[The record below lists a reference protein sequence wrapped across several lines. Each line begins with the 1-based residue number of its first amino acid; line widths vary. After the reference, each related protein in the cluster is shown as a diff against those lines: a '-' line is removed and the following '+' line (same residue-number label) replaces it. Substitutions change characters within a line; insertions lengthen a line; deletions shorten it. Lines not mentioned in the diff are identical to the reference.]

1 MTEQNY
7 SAFEGLDLS
16 NARNENETR
25 EEYKSRQKLNK
36 QILKIYNTAGREKFQ
51 QMFPKGVHEAL
62 GMLKE
67 VKKINAEKLGKAK

>member
-7 SAFEGLDLS
+7 NAFEGLNTS

-51 QMFPKGVHEAL
+51 QMFPNGIGEA
-62 GMLKE
+62 MKNKPKE
-67 VKKINAEKLGKAK
+67 EINEKQNKTTS